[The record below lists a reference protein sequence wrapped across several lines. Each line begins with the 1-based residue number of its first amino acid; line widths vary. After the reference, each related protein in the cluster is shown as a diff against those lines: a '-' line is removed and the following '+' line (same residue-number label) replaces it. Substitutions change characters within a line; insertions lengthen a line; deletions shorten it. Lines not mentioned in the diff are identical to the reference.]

1 MVHYLFS
8 SQFYSTTNPTHVLVL
23 VDKTNKRLFF
33 SFFYLYW
40 HLPENSLW
48 QPHTLYNNL
57 FEFLTFSN
65 QSTSQDKKH
74 IYFVLKINEVS
85 DNKGEKNH
93 RSTQEICKNYAFHM
107 HSKKKTSNS
116 SNKIQNSITYANNQ
130 VVNFDE
136 EKVWF
141 LTCLEL
147 SSFNLL
153 PIMWQLKRP
162 SMYNFSYMTF
172 SFFFFLRKSYMTFSM
187 SHGICLNNLYE

>member
-1 MVHYLFS
+1 
-8 SQFYSTTNPTHVLVL
+8 
-23 VDKTNKRLFF
+23 
-33 SFFYLYW
+33 
-40 HLPENSLW
+40 
-48 QPHTLYNNL
+48 
-57 FEFLTFSN
+57 
-65 QSTSQDKKH
+65 
-74 IYFVLKINEVS
+74 
-85 DNKGEKNH
+85 
-93 RSTQEICKNYAFHM
+93 M
-107 HSKKKTSNS
+107 HFTCIPKKKTSNS

-172 SFFFFLRKSYMTFSM
+172 SFFFFFEEELHDFFNESWDLFK
-187 SHGICLNNLYE
+187 

>member
-1 MVHYLFS
+1 
-8 SQFYSTTNPTHVLVL
+8 
-23 VDKTNKRLFF
+23 
-33 SFFYLYW
+33 
-40 HLPENSLW
+40 
-48 QPHTLYNNL
+48 
-57 FEFLTFSN
+57 
-65 QSTSQDKKH
+65 
-74 IYFVLKINEVS
+74 
-85 DNKGEKNH
+85 
-93 RSTQEICKNYAFHM
+93 M
-107 HSKKKTSNS
+107 HFTCIPKKKTSNS
-116 SNKIQNSITYANNQ
+116 SNKIQNSITHANNQ

-136 EKVWF
+136 EKVRL